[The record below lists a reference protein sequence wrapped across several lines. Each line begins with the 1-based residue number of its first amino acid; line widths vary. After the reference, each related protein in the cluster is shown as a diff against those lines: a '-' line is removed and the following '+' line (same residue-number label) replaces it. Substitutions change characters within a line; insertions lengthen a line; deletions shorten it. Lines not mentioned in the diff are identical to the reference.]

1 MAANGGRGG
10 ERVNTLRIYD
20 VSDVMKYQNAWSWV
34 SAIPAK
40 PGETSRRE
48 SERHERT
55 PTVSHFGI
63 SFMRRRFR
71 QLATAAP
78 PAAAP

>member
-1 MAANGGRGG
+1 LSLQQPAYLQSSVGRPIAEGRGG

-40 PGETSRRE
+40 PGDTKAGERASDTSAHRPCL
-48 SERHERT
+48 T
-55 PTVSHFGI
+55 T
-63 SFMRRRFR
+63 
-71 QLATAAP
+71 T
-78 PAAAP
+78 